1 MDKPDFTEVVKG
13 LRVIAACRLCDF
25 SEDAT
30 QALQSAYE
38 QGRSDEREHIIN
50 SLTAQQE
57 YFIGRIA
64 DSNTKSAKNRFRA
77 LADSRGVAVHFIR
90 NLGDSSE

>member
-1 MDKPDFTEVVKG
+1 MKPDFEKLAYDLG
-13 LRVIAACRLCDF
+13 LTDRHVQDIAKLAGDCWRMGH
-25 SEDAT
+25 
-30 QALQSAYE
+30 E